1 MIIVLSTP
9 AWIRAMFFAT
19 QLLIT
24 DGLFFW
30 AALFGLQF
38 HSSAH
43 TGLPVQLV
51 LLAGLL
57 RLAGSLGF
65 VWGLSREAVASELDT
80 IHNRWVQV
88 AKHALIGVPGVLMAV
103 ASGHKLDH
111 RRIMM
116 DTKTLLLVL
125 LLAVLPFG
133 VALSLACAKIKNKA
147 GWSLTSL
154 GEHNWRPSWKAEE
167 EMGGGARSGHAAHGH
182 EGAVKKT
189 VRASYCAAA
198 PPPSARYERT
208 LATGLSSL
216 CSHAGRPVCCVLL
229 ACFLVST
236 ELRDH

>member
-1 MIIVLSTP
+1 M
-9 AWIRAMFFAT
+9 
-19 QLLIT
+19 
-24 DGLFFW
+24 
-30 AALFGLQF
+30 
-38 HSSAH
+38 
-43 TGLPVQLV
+43 
-51 LLAGLL
+51 
-57 RLAGSLGF
+57 
-65 VWGLSREAVASELDT
+65 
-80 IHNRWVQV
+80 

-167 EMGGGARSGHAAHGH
+167 EMAAGARSGRAAHGH
-182 EGAVKKT
+182 EDAVKKT
-189 VRASYCAAA
+189 VRASYCAA
-198 PPPSARYERT
+198 PHPFSRYERT
-208 LATGLSSL
+208 RVPC
-216 CSHAGRPVCCVLL
+216 CSHAGRLVCCVLL
-229 ACFLVST
+229 ACSLVST